1 MVNKYVGA
9 GISLANKLTPRSK
22 KVAPTITQPR
32 QLKTTMKRIQKE
44 NSEYGSMK
52 GKTQEGRANIVRTKE
67 SVKRH
72 QKLEGLQNKRKEGIK
87 ASKEVK
93 RMKDT
98 GKAETIYKTTF
109 HKSVRERK
117 MGGGMIGRPMYKKG
131 SEKAVGKKSNFGM
144 LSVKAGID
152 NNPNPT
158 QADRIAG
165 AKMKKGKK

>member
-9 GISLANKLTPRSK
+9 AKNLVNKLTPRSK

-44 NSEYGSMK
+44 NSDYGSMK
-52 GKTQEGRANIVRTKE
+52 GKTQEGRANIVRVKE

-93 RMKDT
+93 RMRDT
-98 GKAETIYKTTF
+98 GKAQRVYRTTF
-109 HKSVRERK
+109 HKSIKE
-117 MGGGMIGRPMYKKG
+117 KK
-131 SEKAVGKKSNFGM
+131 
-144 LSVKAGID
+144 
-152 NNPNPT
+152 
-158 QADRIAG
+158 
-165 AKMKKGKK
+165 

>member
-9 GISLANKLTPRSK
+9 AKNLVNKLTPRSK

-44 NSEYGSMK
+44 NSDYGSMK
-52 GKTQEGRANIVRTKE
+52 GKTQEGRANIVRVKE

-93 RMKDT
+93 RMRDT
-98 GKAETIYKTTF
+98 GKAQSIYKTTF
-109 HKSVRERK
+109 HKSVRE
-117 MGGGMIGRPMYKKG
+117 KK
-131 SEKAVGKKSNFGM
+131 
-144 LSVKAGID
+144 
-152 NNPNPT
+152 
-158 QADRIAG
+158 
-165 AKMKKGKK
+165 

>member
-9 GISLANKLTPRSK
+9 AKNLVNKLTPRSK

-44 NSEYGSMK
+44 HSDYGSMK
-52 GKTQEGRANIVRTKE
+52 GKTQEGRANIVRVKE

-93 RMKDT
+93 RMRDT
-98 GKAETIYKTTF
+98 GKAQRIYKTTF
-109 HKSVRERK
+109 HKSVRE
-117 MGGGMIGRPMYKKG
+117 KK
-131 SEKAVGKKSNFGM
+131 
-144 LSVKAGID
+144 
-152 NNPNPT
+152 
-158 QADRIAG
+158 
-165 AKMKKGKK
+165 